1 MAFIN
6 FNKAYKY
13 ILIIILDILL
23 ITINNSKNDMG
34 VSIIIPV
41 YNRKKLIRR
50 SVESALNQTYKNI
63 EIIVVDDGSKKNIE
77 EEIDKIGDKRIK
89 YIRLSKNKG
98 ACYARNI
105 GIKYSDKEYITFL
118 DSDDKLHPKK
128 LETQMNNIIK
138 HKSNFDFCKLMVNNN
153 KHYII
158 PNNSTEKEIY
168 KGNILNE
175 LVSKGNFIST
185 QSIIVKKSI
194 IEKYLFDNELLRL
207 QDYDLV
213 LRMFPSLK
221 ISFTNKTLANLY
233 VQKDS
238 ITNNRGK
245 LKSALKRIFNKS
257 EHDYYI
263 LNRNQKKNFT
273 KYLKNLYKSYFGK
286 DLK

>member
-23 ITINNSKNDMG
+23 ITINNSKNDMW

-221 ISFTNKTLANLY
+221 I
-233 VQKDS
+233 
-238 ITNNRGK
+238 
-245 LKSALKRIFNKS
+245 
-257 EHDYYI
+257 
-263 LNRNQKKNFT
+263 
-273 KYLKNLYKSYFGK
+273 
-286 DLK
+286 

>member
-6 FNKAYKY
+6 FNKEYKY

-23 ITINNSKNDMG
+23 ITINNYKNDMG

-245 LKSALKRIFNKS
+245 LKVEIKRIFKKS
-257 EHDYYI
+257 EHYYYI
-263 LNRNQKKNFT
+263 HNRNQKKNFI